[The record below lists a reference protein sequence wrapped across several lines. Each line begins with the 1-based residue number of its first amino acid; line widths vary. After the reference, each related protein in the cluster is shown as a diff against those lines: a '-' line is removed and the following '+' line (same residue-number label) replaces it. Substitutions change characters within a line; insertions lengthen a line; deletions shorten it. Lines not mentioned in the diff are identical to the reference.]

1 MQVIFA
7 TFPVFVVTSVGK
19 IPEILSPVPTPKF
32 GDFWGFSHKK
42 SPKFEFPPSPKYPQ
56 TFYGLKPRPQPRNS
70 GIFGDEPQKIPK
82 IMIVP
87 VPKLS
92 PKVLKTLPP
101 TPNYP
106 QTFGDFRGKPQKT
119 PKFRL
124 CLSLKYT
131 KI

>member
-1 MQVIFA
+1 MLILLVLI
-7 TFPVFVVTSVGK
+7 SVGK
-19 IPEILSPVPTPKF
+19 IPNISTPVPTPKF
-32 GDFWGFSHKK
+32 RDFRGFFSPK

-56 TFYGLKPRPQPRNS
+56 TFYELKPRPQPGNLR
-70 GIFGDEPQKIPK
+70 IFGDEPQKIPQL
-82 IMIVP
+82 MIVP

-101 TPNYP
+101 TPNHP
-106 QTFGDFRGKPQKT
+106 QTFGDFRGKPKMT